1 LEFEFYLEIVSWKL
15 EIENYIFM
23 KLLNKIKNKIKQLEQ
38 KKSEKRLPM
47 QVEQEKSNNTE
58 IVKSVLEIF
67 CPYCASANFVKRGT
81 RQKKREK
88 VQLYLCNDCQKTFT
102 PGAVKGKHYP
112 KAIILDAI
120 SLYNLGYSLER
131 ACGIINKMI
140 EKKKGVDNF
149 PTLCR
154 DKKTA
159 EISDSFGSISFTQS
173 SGLPSENNYSKL
185 KNIVKY
191 KNQNVMEVRGIEPPS
206 SWLASPSSRQA
217 TPMTDVLYQK
227 NKFFEN
233 KLQPSSLANWVEQY
247 KHLCAYSRMR
257 EFGMKLYAPENI
269 IESATL
275 AHRQLYRFRYHK
287 AKTRLIIEED
297 FKHSKFWSL
306 KEFLDLVT
314 VECPHEYFQQGERAS
329 EAPIFFSKT
338 DMIVRSK
345 ENYATKLAKFAL
357 ESVKENKER
366 HDALQRFMLAN
377 DSVTV
382 ATEVPVYIRREDLGH
397 MQTQLGFELYKS
409 AKAESS
415 KSQFPISKEI
425 SNIKSQISNKKS
437 EKLELMKIDEL
448 PKLITGHIDI
458 LQIRNGMI
466 HILDYKPRA
475 IKERPLEQLT
485 LYALALS
492 RLTGIRVF
500 HFKCA
505 WFDDKDYFEF
515 YPLHLVYKKTKARRK
530 KINTKEGV
538 YNINQDTRRIENLR
552 PTVL

>member
-1 LEFEFYLEIVSWKL
+1 
-15 EIENYIFM
+15 M
-23 KLLNKIKNKIKQLEQ
+23 KKFLFKTKKTLQTEEEQ
-38 KKSEKRLPM
+38 KKSAERLPM
-47 QVEQEKSNNTE
+47 QVEQSKQEPTKN
-58 IVKSVLEIF
+58 VLEIF
-67 CPYCASANFVKRGT
+67 CPYCSGKNFVKRGT

-112 KAIILDAI
+112 KATILDAI

-131 ACGIINKMI
+131 ACGIVNKM
-140 EKKKGVDNF
+140 
-149 PTLCR
+149 
-154 DKKTA
+154 KT
-159 EISDSFGSISFTQS
+159 Q
-173 SGLPSENNYSKL
+173 L
-185 KNIVKY
+185 
-191 KNQNVMEVRGIEPPS
+191 
-206 SWLASPSSRQA
+206 
-217 TPMTDVLYQK
+217 
-227 NKFFEN
+227 
-233 KLQPSSLANWVEQY
+233 LQPSTLANWIEQY

-257 EFGMKLYAPENI
+257 EFGMKLYEPENI

-287 AKTRLIIEED
+287 AKTRLIIKED
-297 FKHSKFWSL
+297 FKHRKFL
-306 KEFLDLVT
+306 PIKEFLDLVT
-314 VECPHEYFQQGERAS
+314 VECPHEYFQQGQRAS
-329 EAPIFFSKT
+329 EAPIFFSKS

-345 ENYATKLAKFAL
+345 ENYATKLAKFVL
-357 ESVKENKER
+357 ESVGENKER

-382 ATEVPVYIRREDLGH
+382 ATEVPVYIRKEDLGH

-475 IKERPLEQLT
+475 SKEKPIEQLT
-485 LYALALS
+485 LYALSLS
-492 RLTGIRVF
+492 RLTGLRVF

-505 WFDDKDYFEF
+505 WFDEKDYFEF
-515 YPLHLVYKKTKARRK
+515 YPLHLVYKKTKGRRK
-530 KINTKEGV
+530 KIITKEGI
-538 YNINQDTRRIENLR
+538 YNINQNARRIENLR
-552 PTVL
+552 PAVV